1 MIPAGERVYPVSPK
15 GVSDAR
21 FTVGLALDISA
32 LLESQGYP
40 RLSGRDFVDL
50 QLALIRFLYGGG
62 GAQ

>member
-1 MIPAGERVYPVSPK
+1 MSGTDERVYPVSPR

-21 FTVGLALDISA
+21 FTVGLVLDIST

-40 RLSGRDFVDL
+40 RLSGRDFVNL

-62 GAQ
+62 AQ